1 MNTGEAMRRRPFAAL
16 SAILV
21 ALFGAAAAVA
31 CENPLQMD
39 GFKTCADVAKAE
51 QEGALVVYSTDPEA
65 AAEAELA
72 KFHAVFPTIRTNYLR
87 IQAGGLYAKLLAE
100 RQGNAY
106 LADIA
111 QLSDMSFA
119 LDFQKRGGYMQ
130 YVSPEMAAYKTE
142 YKSVPEGYWTWGS
155 LVVAAIAYNPTL
167 VSADDA
173 PRTWQD
179 AMDPKWTDAISV
191 KVSIS
196 GLQHVTWYVLRQL
209 YGDNF
214 WSKLAPLKPHAF
226 DSYVQQFDRLVSGQD
241 KVAFTA
247 QYSGYLAMKAK
258 DAPVVFVYPPDGVV
272 AAPQPWGIVKEAPHP
287 EAARL
292 FMDWFLSVPGQSG
305 NVQELF
311 TYSPRPDVPPPPGG
325 AGVTEFKLL
334 IPNDWQA
341 FEKTHAQFVREWDK
355 ITGLR

>member
-1 MNTGEAMRRRPFAAL
+1 M
-16 SAILV
+16 
-21 ALFGAAAAVA
+21 A
-31 CENPLQMD
+31 CDAPRQMD
-39 GFKTCADVAKAE
+39 GFKTCADVSKAE

-72 KFHAVFPTIRTNYLR
+72 KFHAVFPKIKISYLR

-142 YKSVPEGYWTWGS
+142 YKSAPEGYWTWGA
-155 LVVAAIAYNPTL
+155 LVVAAIAYNPNL
-167 VSADDA
+167 VSADEA

-209 YGDNF
+209 YGNDF
-214 WSKLAPLKPHAF
+214 WAKLAPLKPHAF

-241 KVAFTA
+241 KVALTA

-258 DAPVVFVYPPDGVV
+258 GAPVVFVYPPDGAAALGHREGSAASSVRPVV
-272 AAPQPWGIVKEAPHP
+272 HGLVP
-287 EAARL
+287 ECAR
-292 FMDWFLSVPGQSG
+292 SVGECG
-305 NVQELF
+305 
-311 TYSPRPDVPPPPGG
+311 
-325 AGVTEFKLL
+325 
-334 IPNDWQA
+334 
-341 FEKTHAQFVREWDK
+341 
-355 ITGLR
+355 